1 MSPSVLYY
9 ALCLNKNLST
19 KIVLKLMIQIMNKS
33 NNNRDI
39 HGINSIEITKLIDT
53 LASINYIDMTLE
65 EVNKYFISNSDNYIT
80 NDDNDN
86 NYYKCDFNQVLDFDL
101 EELLTIT
108 VTTVKDKINVYIY
121 KNPNK
126 VSNNEICLQ
135 ATIDII

>member
-65 EVNKYFISNSDNYIT
+65 EVNKYFIPNSDNYIT
-80 NDDNDN
+80 NDDDDN

-108 VTTVKDKINVYIY
+108 VTTVKNKINVYIY

-135 ATIDII
+135 ATIDIN